1 MPEPAPEPP
10 TTTASPTEPETTRR
24 FGYPVSLELSGH
36 GALVVG
42 ELAVAHGKAEA
53 LADAGAAVTVVA
65 EGPAAAL
72 DQLERD
78 RRMTVRR
85 RPFTPGDLDGMF
97 VCVAASADPAERA
110 AIHREARARRVLV
123 NVMDDP
129 AHCDFAAPAV
139 VRRGDLAIAV
149 STGGRSPALASRLR
163 EQLEGR
169 YGPEWAALLDLLAE
183 VREETIAALPDVG
196 ERIRRWRAALR
207 LDELE
212 ALLRDGRQQEAR
224 RRLLD
229 RLTGAS
235 DASGAASTGAEGD
248 QGMDGADR

>member
-1 MPEPAPEPP
+1 VPESERP
-10 TTTASPTEPETTRR
+10 TRTASETRPVRR
-24 FGYPVSLELSGH
+24 FAYPVSLELAGR

-65 EGPAAAL
+65 QGPAEVL
-72 DQLERD
+72 DRLERD
-78 RRMTVRR
+78 GRVTVRR
-85 RPFTPGDLDGMF
+85 RPFAPSDLDGMF
-97 VCVAASADPAERA
+97 LCVASSPDPAARA
-110 AIHREARARRVLV
+110 ALHREARARQVLL

-129 AHCDFAAPAV
+129 QHCDFAAPAV

-163 EQLEGR
+163 EQLERR

-183 VREETIAALPDVG
+183 VRAQTAAALPDVG

-212 ALLRDGRQQEAR
+212 ALLRDGRREEAR

-229 RLTGAS
+229 RLTGK
-235 DASGAASTGAEGD
+235 AAGGEAG
-248 QGMDGADR
+248 R

>member
-1 MPEPAPEPP
+1 MPVPQTEPR
-10 TTTASPTEPETTRR
+10 TDPETTRR
-24 FGYPVSLELSGH
+24 FAYPVSLELGGR

-42 ELAVAHGKAEA
+42 ELAVANGKAEA
-53 LADAGAAVTVVA
+53 LADAGAMVTVVA
-65 EGPAAAL
+65 QGPAGVL
-72 DQLERD
+72 DRLERD
-78 RRMTVRR
+78 GRMTVRR
-85 RPFTPGDLDGMF
+85 RWFAPDDLDGMF
-97 VCVAASADPAERA
+97 LCVAASPDPVERA
-110 AIHREARARRVLV
+110 AIHREARARQVLV

-183 VREETIAALPDVG
+183 VRAQTIAALPDVG
-196 ERIRRWRAALR
+196 ERIRRWRGALR

-212 ALLRDGRQQEAR
+212 ALLRDGRQEEAR

-229 RLTGAS
+229 RLTARDADGEGGGA
-235 DASGAASTGAEGD
+235 
-248 QGMDGADR
+248 